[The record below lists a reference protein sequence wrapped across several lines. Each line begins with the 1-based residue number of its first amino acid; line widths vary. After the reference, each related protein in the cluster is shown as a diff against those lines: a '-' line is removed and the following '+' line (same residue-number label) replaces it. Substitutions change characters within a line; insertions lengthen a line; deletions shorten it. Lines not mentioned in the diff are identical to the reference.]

1 MIETRAYARAGLLG
15 NPSDGYFGKTIA
27 FSLRNFRARVLLYPS
42 ARVEI
47 RPSKADFPIW
57 ESLDDMRASTR
68 WRGYYGGIRIIQ
80 ALEDHGQSCTGLFDV
95 EIEFAHYNYADGE
108 APFHPYDQI
117 VHGLFRDVQDVFCDF
132 REGFLG
138 NTILSLSV
146 VPVNRRKGGTTDVET
161 ALGLQLAR
169 NYYQEHYRRYEL
181 RQSQLFT
188 FTEATFREK
197 G

>member
-1 MIETRAYARAGLLG
+1 MPELQTFRVSSPEEAATAFDYFNGFH
-15 NPSDGYFGKTIA
+15 DGFMKRID
-27 FSLRNFRARVLLYPS
+27 V
-42 ARVEI
+42 
-47 RPSKADFPIW
+47 
-57 ESLDDMRASTR
+57 ASR
-68 WRGYYGGIRIIQ
+68 DVID
-80 ALEDHGQSCTGLFDV
+80 EDHGQSCTGLFDV
-95 EIEFAHYNYADGE
+95 EIEFAHYNYSDGE
-108 APFHPYDQI
+108 APFHPYNQI
-117 VHGLFRDVQDVFCDF
+117 VHAVFRDAQDIFCDF

-146 VPVNRRKGGTTDVET
+146 VPANRRKGGSTDVES

-169 NYYQEHYRRYEL
+169 NYYQEHYHRYEL